1 MGTDFEIIKNE
12 LKVTIPNCQKLPL
25 FFYFTILLGYRRLL
39 LDINCKKN
47 ENVYKEKGAKNRQNM
62 ELFQKKDLNFAISKF
77 SKFFKKYLFN
87 NIQALLEGSLGKKK
101 SKKNKKKK
109 STRVD
114 TTA

>member
-1 MGTDFEIIKNE
+1 MGTDFEITKNE
-12 LKVTIPNCQKLPL
+12 LKVTIPNSQKLPL

-47 ENVYKEKGAKNRQNM
+47 ENVKKEKGAKNRQNL

-87 NIQALLEGSLGKKK
+87 NIEALLEGSLRKKK